1 MLGKNAFIYVVI
13 SIGLLFTACNK
24 EASLSDDTYT
34 GSKVMILGH
43 RGMGTG
49 YYKPHNTLD
58 AILPVLGIGA
68 DGSEMD
74 IQLTKD
80 SVLVLF
86 HDYNLS
92 PMTTCN
98 GSIYQQN
105 WEEVKQCK
113 YYSLHNNVFVNS
125 VENLFSQIPNL
136 TNMYFSFDSK
146 IDGAAPD
153 FQLYQKQF
161 LRAIQRLC
169 IKYQMSEH
177 VMIEG
182 DINLLLQAQSLGLT
196 NKLFLSADLSL
207 QSIED
212 AYNNHFAG
220 ISASINSLGAQVP
233 LAHQKGLLVMAWS
246 PNNYSQK
253 ETLSRQVDIIQSDD
267 PMSLLKLLNRYNYEY
282 IIP

>member
-1 MLGKNAFIYVVI
+1 
-13 SIGLLFTACNK
+13 
-24 EASLSDDTYT
+24 
-34 GSKVMILGH
+34 
-43 RGMGTG
+43 
-49 YYKPHNTLD
+49 
-58 AILPVLGIGA
+58 
-68 DGSEMD
+68 
-74 IQLTKD
+74 
-80 SVLVLF
+80 
-86 HDYNLS
+86 
-92 PMTTCN
+92 
-98 GSIYQQN
+98 
-105 WEEVKQCK
+105 
-113 YYSLHNNVFVNS
+113 
-125 VENLFSQIPNL
+125 
-136 TNMYFSFDSK
+136 
-146 IDGAAPD
+146 
-153 FQLYQKQF
+153 
-161 LRAIQRLC
+161 
-169 IKYQMSEH
+169 MSEH

-246 PNNYSQK
+246 PNNYSQNK